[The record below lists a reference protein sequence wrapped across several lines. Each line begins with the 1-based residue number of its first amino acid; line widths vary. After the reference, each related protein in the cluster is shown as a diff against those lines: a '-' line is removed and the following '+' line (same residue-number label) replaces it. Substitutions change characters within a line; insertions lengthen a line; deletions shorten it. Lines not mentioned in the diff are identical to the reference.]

1 MWNLQ
6 GPEEPSSD
14 FIFHYEFR
22 ILDIGMQT
30 LTSWP
35 LTPAEAD
42 KTRLVVIGAHTL
54 IPAYAVKACTDWR
67 DSHTKAVCT
76 NPSKLWETDFTI
88 THTHTYASGDKRMRL
103 LTEVYI
109 NTVESVWLI
118 SASFSA
124 ACLTPPA
131 ENNQCHESL
140 SDSLSPPVSRLS
152 FQTHYSKSN
161 VSQHFKR
168 RCSDLLCKLVSSWVP
183 VQESF
188 PSIVVVINSIKAY
201 QMKRSGRKWWIP
213 AVCIVLYS
221 FCINRT
227 HSRCIKTTWMENCN
241 TAKLSD

>member
-1 MWNLQ
+1 MHW
-6 GPEEPSSD
+6 
-14 FIFHYEFR
+14 
-22 ILDIGMQT
+22 
-30 LTSWP
+30 LTW
-35 LTPAEAD
+35 L
-42 KTRLVVIGAHTL
+42 
-54 IPAYAVKACTDWR
+54 
-67 DSHTKAVCT
+67 SHTSSVHKSIQTVGDGLY
-76 NPSKLWETDFTI
+76 NH

-161 VSQHFKR
+161 VSQHCSQAFKR

-201 QMKRSGRKWWIP
+201 QMTRSGRKWWIP

-227 HSRCIKTTWMENCN
+227 HSRCIKTTWMENWN
-241 TAKLSD
+241 TANKVVRHKLLLTLKCDQRSYYTEVREIF

>member
-1 MWNLQ
+1 MLWKHALI
-6 GPEEPSSD
+6 D
-14 FIFHYEFR
+14 V
-22 ILDIGMQT
+22 T
-30 LTSWP
+30 LTHKQCAQIHPNSG
-35 LTPAEAD
+35 
-42 KTRLVVIGAHTL
+42 RRTL
-54 IPAYAVKACTDWR
+54 Q
-67 DSHTKAVCT
+67 SH
-76 NPSKLWETDFTI
+76 

-140 SDSLSPPVSRLS
+140 SYSLSPPVSRLS
-152 FQTHYSKSN
+152 FQIHYSKSN
-161 VSQHFKR
+161 ASQHFKR

-201 QMKRSGRKWWIP
+201 HMKRSGRKWWIP

-221 FCINRT
+221 FFINRT
-227 HSRCIKTTWMENCN
+227 HSRCIKTMWMENWN